1 MKLTK
6 DCVLVVV
13 DVQEAFRNVIKE
25 FDEIAAQISI
35 AVQGFQTLGL
45 PIIITEQYPKGLRE
59 TCGEILSVADE
70 NVQVIE
76 KITFSSYNEP
86 KFVEA
91 LTKLNVKQVVVCGL
105 ETHICVNQTVD
116 DLLANN
122 YEVHLLKD
130 CVTSRFHYNKQI
142 GLSKMTASGAIN
154 SSVEMALFEIMI
166 DAKHAKFKEI
176 QKLIK

>member
-6 DCVLVVV
+6 DCVLIVV

-25 FDEIAAQISI
+25 FDEIAARISI
-35 AVQGFQTLGL
+35 AVQGFQILGV
-45 PIIITEQYPKGLRE
+45 PIIITEQYPKGLRN
-59 TCGEILSVADE
+59 TCGEILSVAEDTA
-70 NVQVIE
+70 QVIE
-76 KITFSSYNEP
+76 KLTFSSYGEP

-91 LTKLNVKQVVVCGL
+91 LEQLNVKQVVVCGL
-105 ETHICVNQTVD
+105 ETHICVNQTVH

-154 SSVEMALFEIMI
+154 SSVETALFEIMQ

-176 QKLIK
+176 QRLIK

>member
-6 DCVLVVV
+6 NCVLIVV

-25 FDEIAAQISI
+25 FDEIAARIGV
-35 AVQGFQTLGL
+35 AVQGFQILGL

-59 TCGEILSVADE
+59 TCGEILSVADDTA
-70 NVQVIE
+70 QIIE
-76 KITFSSYNEP
+76 KLTFSSYGEP

-91 LTKLNVKQVVVCGL
+91 LEKLNVKQVVVCGL
-105 ETHICVNQTVD
+105 ETHICVNQTVH
-116 DLLANN
+116 DLIVNK

-154 SSVEMALFEIMI
+154 SSVEMALFEIME

-176 QKLIK
+176 QQLIK

>member
-1 MKLTK
+1 MKLNK
-6 DCVLVVV
+6 NCVLVVV
-13 DVQEAFRNVIKE
+13 DVQEAFRNATKE
-25 FDEIAAQISI
+25 FDEIAARIAV
-35 AVQGFQTLGL
+35 AVQGFQILGV

-59 TCGEILSVADE
+59 TCGEILSITDE
-70 NVQVIE
+70 TVQIIE
-76 KITFSSYNEP
+76 KITFSSYEEP

-91 LTKLNVKQVVVCGL
+91 LEKLNVTQVVVCGL
-105 ETHICVNQTVD
+105 ETHICVNQTVC

-142 GLSKMTASGAIN
+142 GLAKMTASGAIN
-154 SSVEMALFEIMI
+154 SSVEMALFEIMR

-176 QKLIK
+176 QRLIK

>member
-1 MKLTK
+1 MKLSK
-6 DCVLVVV
+6 NCVLVVV

-25 FDEIAAQISI
+25 FDEIAARISI
-35 AVQGFQTLGL
+35 AVQGFQALGL
-45 PIIITEQYPKGLRE
+45 PVIITEQYPKGLRE
-59 TCGEILSVADE
+59 TCGEILGVVDGAA
-70 NVQVIE
+70 QVIE
-76 KITFSSYNEP
+76 KITFSSYGEP

-91 LTKLNVKQVVVCGL
+91 LEKLNVNQVVVCGL
-105 ETHICVNQTVD
+105 ETHICVNQTVH

-154 SSVEMALFEIMI
+154 SSVEMALFEIMD
-166 DAKHAKFKEI
+166 DAKHTKFKEI
-176 QKLIK
+176 QTLIK